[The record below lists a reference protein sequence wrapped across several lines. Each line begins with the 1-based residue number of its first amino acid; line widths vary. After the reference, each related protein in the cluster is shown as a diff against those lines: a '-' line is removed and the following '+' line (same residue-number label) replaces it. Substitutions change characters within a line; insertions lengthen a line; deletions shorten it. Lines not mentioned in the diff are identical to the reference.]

1 MNTPTS
7 SIFPDCL
14 ISPPTPSHATES
26 CGCGRPE
33 GATCPRRAGRSPN
46 TRVHVI
52 LDKGVITITDSRTL
66 HMHTSYTVRTYRH
79 VYSLLSACT
88 SNLEL
93 YRALGL
99 LCRTAVTHRHVNS
112 MMGYAMGVR
121 PWGNI
126 VTSPVCGLSSL

>member
-66 HMHTSYTVRTYRH
+66 NVHTSYTVRTYRH
-79 VYSLLSACT
+79 VYSLLTTHYSPTAAAM
-88 SNLEL
+88 LPL
-93 YRALGL
+93 RA
-99 LCRTAVTHRHVNS
+99 
-112 MMGYAMGVR
+112 
-121 PWGNI
+121 
-126 VTSPVCGLSSL
+126 